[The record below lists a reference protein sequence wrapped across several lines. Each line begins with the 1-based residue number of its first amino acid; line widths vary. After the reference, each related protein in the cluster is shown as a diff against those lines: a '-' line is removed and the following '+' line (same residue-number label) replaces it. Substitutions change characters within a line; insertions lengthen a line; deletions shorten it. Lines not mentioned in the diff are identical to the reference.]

1 MSHLGSHSSWLSRF
15 KLGLGTNLLI
25 VSSDVLD
32 LYVLARLTCHIL
44 PPYLWRY
51 REMSVIWSWESGF
64 SKVFMG
70 FRTSSSKYNWG
81 TISSADFATF
91 GHLHFLLF
99 LVFKDLNQSRAAW
112 RSANGCGC
120 GITIQKKSAPGR
132 PGSITNK

>member
-15 KLGLGTNLLI
+15 KLGLGRNLPI

-81 TISSADFATF
+81 TILSADFANF

-99 LVFKDLNQSRAAW
+99 LVFKDLNLKFGCLFRFNGKRCGHNSSR
-112 RSANGCGC
+112 
-120 GITIQKKSAPGR
+120 IKS
-132 PGSITNK
+132 K